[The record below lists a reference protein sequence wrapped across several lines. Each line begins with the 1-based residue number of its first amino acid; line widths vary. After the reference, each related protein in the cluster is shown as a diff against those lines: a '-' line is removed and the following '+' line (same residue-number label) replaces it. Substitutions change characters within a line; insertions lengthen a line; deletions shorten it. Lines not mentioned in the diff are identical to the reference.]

1 MAIKIDI
8 DNSSLVE
15 LNKTL
20 KALREQQSALTT
32 EGTAGYAAFQ
42 AEIDNV
48 NGALQ
53 QQIEDYDSAGKSVS
67 ELRQEFKVLKDLQAE
82 ATDPAEVLKLAQ
94 ATGKVKDQMSDL
106 NEQVKIFAS
115 GSQFEQAGNALGGVK
130 DALLNLDFSKAADR
144 ATSLANIVQ
153 GISFKSAIG
162 GLKDL
167 GTTFI
172 QLGKAL
178 LTNPIFLLASA
189 IILIVIGIG
198 KLLDSLG
205 LLKPVLDII
214 KAVIGAVIDAF
225 KALTDWLGLTSYAA
239 EENAERVKKAQEEN
253 REQINETAKQ
263 QEEIFNLTQGLTEQ
277 EIRNLEKRLGK
288 EIEVAGSIYDIKI
301 KQAQDTEASLQQE
314 MKALDALR
322 NRRGKL
328 NKDQQKQYDELKK
341 AHKEA
346 SNTIVAQERAK
357 VKAIE
362 DINRKSQDILKS
374 WQIRNIADAN
384 ERAKAEFKIQEEK
397 ALREIDLEIKK
408 AKALGQSTKDLEAAK
423 LEVTKFFG
431 NEALKIDKD
440 VADQR
445 AKAAT
450 DAAEKRK
457 NALQK
462 KLEEELKAF
471 VFNEQEKINAT
482 KKGSKER
489 LDAENALFDKQI
501 KFYQDNFKALGLSE
515 LDKNIIIAKYN
526 QERLNLNKIYNDNLA
541 KQESIAESQR
551 MSMAV
556 RETDLLIKEQTLRAN
571 KLEDNEK
578 LSSEE
583 RLKNIEDRE
592 KMLISIE
599 KKNELKKLQI
609 LDIQKKSER
618 DAINE
623 RYKTLQDGLEEGS
636 EEYIRLE
643 KERIEKIKELNKLFS
658 REEEIITEE
667 TQQNITRIEKEG
679 AETREKIS
687 EDEKAKRKKDLQET
701 LDGYQQIIDA
711 MQSIRG
717 IGNQLGV
724 DLISTGLTG
733 IKTFT
738 ELASQEFDSLQ
749 EKVAAYASAIGGV
762 MSGIVSAFTEASKQ
776 RSEENLAIVEENLST
791 EQAALDERYANGLIS
806 QEEYEGASENLAK
819 ASWKEMEAVKEKA
832 FEDDKK
838 AKIAQATIAGIMGA
852 VQAFTGAMQLG
863 PVAGPIVGALL
874 AAAVGAL
881 TVANIAKIKSTKYKS
896 SGGGGGSAA
905 VSTPNTNA
913 AVPSFNL
920 FGQGNNANTTNASP
934 QVTENNQQQQTMMVK
949 AVVVESDITNA
960 QTNVARYNESATL

>member
-53 QQIEDYDSAGKSVS
+53 QQIQEYDSAGKSVS
-67 ELRQEFKVLKDLQAE
+67 ELKQEYKVLKDLQAE

-94 ATGKVKDQMSDL
+94 ATGKAKDQMADL
-106 NEQVKIFAS
+106 NEQVKVFAS
-115 GSQFEQAGNALGGVK
+115 GSQFEQAGNALGQVK
-130 DALLNLDFSKAADR
+130 DALLNLDFSKASDR
-144 ATSLANIVQ
+144 ATSLASVVQ

-178 LTNPIFLLASA
+178 LTNPIFLLAAA
-189 IILIVIGIG
+189 ITLIVIGIG

-205 LLKPVLDII
+205 LLKPILDII

-263 QEEIFNLTQGLTEQ
+263 QEEIFNLTQDLTEE
-277 EIRNLEKRLGK
+277 EIKNLEKRLGK
-288 EIEVAGSIYDIKI
+288 EIQVAGSIYDIKI
-301 KQAQDTEASLQQE
+301 KQAQDTIASIDEELAAAEIAREAQGE
-314 MKALDALR
+314 FTEE
-322 NRRGKL
+322 
-328 NKDQQKQYDELKK
+328 QQKNYDELQKK
-341 AHKEA
+341 HKEA
-346 SNTIVAQERAK
+346 SNTIVAQERGKA
-357 VKAIE
+357 KAIE

-374 WQIRNIADAN
+374 WQLKNIADAN

-408 AKALGQSTKDLEAAK
+408 AKGLGQSTKDLEAAK

-462 KLEEELKAF
+462 KLEEELKAL
-471 VFNEQEKINAT
+471 VFNEQEKIRVT
-482 KKGSKER
+482 TQGTKER
-489 LDAENALFDKQI
+489 LDAENDLLDKQI
-501 KFYQDNFKALGLSE
+501 KFYEDNFKSLNLSE
-515 LDKNIIIAKYN
+515 LEKNIIIAKYN
-526 QERLNLNKIYNDNLA
+526 EEKLKINKTYNDRLLAQEAANNAERLALERKLFDNGIRLQSLQA
-541 KQESIAESQR
+541 KE
-551 MSMAV
+551 
-556 RETDLLIKEQTLRAN
+556 
-571 KLEDNEK
+571 LEDNEDI
-578 LSSEE
+578 SFED
-583 RLKNIEDRE
+583 RLKNANNREAKLIKIE
-592 KMLISIE
+592 
-599 KKNELKKLQI
+599 NENALKRLQI
-609 LDIQKKSER
+609 LD
-618 DAINE
+618 
-623 RYKTLQDGLEEGS
+623 L
-636 EEYIRLE
+636 
-643 KERIEKIKELNKLFS
+643 ERIEEEAALKKKYDQGLISKEDYEKRLIDLDKNFRLEEKIIN
-658 REEEIITEE
+658 EEAE
-667 TQQNITRIEKEG
+667 QNITRIMKEA

-738 ELASQEFDSLQ
+738 ELASQEFDTVT

-762 MSGIVSAFTEASKQ
+762 MSGIVSAFSEASKQ